1 MLEIKPVAIHTH
13 APCAIYYG
21 SEIAEEDFRLLHRT
35 IEDFR
40 TKGVVIKEYK
50 MYLDPYSRDFNLK
63 CREML

>member
-1 MLEIKPVAIHTH
+1 MNNIQREH
-13 APCAIYYG
+13 CAIYYG
-21 SEIAEEDFRLLHRT
+21 SEIAEEDLRLLHRI

-40 TKGVVIKEYK
+40 AKGVVIKEYK